1 MLRQDLNSTNTHN
14 GANNAAENT
23 VAADEATTSHHET
36 VKRLDI
42 QQSLNVLEELILE
55 SPRVPFSGRT
65 LVDEDQLLEQ
75 LDRIRLNLPTVF
87 QEAIQIVQQHD
98 RIINQANQ
106 YAQEMME
113 AAEQEAAR
121 RVDDL
126 GIVQQA
132 EHQARQ
138 VKQQLEQDCE
148 ALRSQTRSEIEQWQN
163 AAEQYW
169 EETRRTTEDEC
180 LALRQDADVYASEV
194 LQSLEQKLSDMMRI
208 VRNGRSTLPPSTT
221 GTVETTARPQDA
233 ASGKSAGNGKH
244 KGTSLPAPTDASRAG
259 RSRRNLP
266 PS

>member
-1 MLRQDLNSTNTHN
+1 MLRQDLNSTNNNN
-14 GANNAAENT
+14 GANSAAEGT
-23 VAADEATTSHHET
+23 AAANESATIHNET

-65 LVDEDQLLEQ
+65 LIDEDQLLEQ

-132 EHQARQ
+132 ENQARQ
-138 VKQQLEQDCE
+138 VKQQLEQDCD

-169 EETRRTTEDEC
+169 EETRRSTEDEC
-180 LALRQDADVYASEV
+180 LALRQDADAYTAEA

-208 VRNGRSTLPPSTT
+208 VRNGRSTLPPGV
-221 GTVETTARPQDA
+221 GTVETTARSQD
-233 ASGKSAGNGKH
+233 STSPRGQ
-244 KGTSLPAPTDASRAG
+244 GTALPVSPDANRTG

>member
-1 MLRQDLNSTNTHN
+1 MLRQDLNSTSNHN
-14 GANNAAENT
+14 GAHSAAEG
-23 VAADEATTSHHET
+23 AAGANEATTGHHET

-98 RIINQANQ
+98 RIIHQANQ

-132 EHQARQ
+132 ESQARQ
-138 VKQQLEQDCE
+138 VKQQLEQDCD

-180 LALRQDADVYASEV
+180 LNLRQDADAYAADV
-194 LQSLEQKLSDMMRI
+194 LHSLEQKLSDMMRI
-208 VRNGRSTLPPSTT
+208 VRNGRSALPPGS
-221 GTVETTARPQDA
+221 GTVETTARTQEATSAKNQGTALPTSADA
-233 ASGKSAGNGKH
+233 NR
-244 KGTSLPAPTDASRAG
+244 TG

>member
-1 MLRQDLNSTNTHN
+1 MLRQDLTSTNGSN
-14 GANNAAENT
+14 NNA
-23 VAADEATTSHHET
+23 VDRSAAATEQAANQSET

-87 QEAIQIVQQHD
+87 QEAMQIVQQRD
-98 RIINQANQ
+98 RIISEAHQ
-106 YAQEMME
+106 YAQDMMD

-132 EHQARQ
+132 ESQARQ
-138 VKQQLEQDCE
+138 VKQQLEQDCD
-148 ALRSQTRSEIEQWQN
+148 ALRSQTRAEIEQWQT

-169 EETRRTTEDEC
+169 DDTRQQTEDEC
-180 LALRQDADVYASEV
+180 LALRHDADAYAAEV
-194 LQSLEQKLSDMMRI
+194 LQNLEQKLADMMRV
-208 VRNGRSTLPPSTT
+208 VRNGRTALPETA
-221 GTVETTARPQDA
+221 GAIDTTARPQESSAVSKGKGNSLRASPDA
-233 ASGKSAGNGKH
+233 
-244 KGTSLPAPTDASRAG
+244 PRQG
-259 RSRRNLP
+259 RSRRNP
-266 PS
+266 PQT

>member
-1 MLRQDLNSTNTHN
+1 MLRQDLTS
-14 GANNAAENT
+14 NNASNNH
-23 VAADEATTSHHET
+23 AADGNPVASEQPIHTSDT

-87 QEAIQIVQQHD
+87 QEAMQIVQQRD
-98 RIINQANQ
+98 RIISDANQ
-106 YAQEMME
+106 YAQDMAA

-121 RVDDL
+121 RLDDL

-132 EHQARQ
+132 EAQARQ

-148 ALRSQTRSEIEQWQN
+148 ALRSQTQAEIEQWQT

-169 EETRRTTEDEC
+169 DEIKQQTESEC
-180 LALRQDADVYASEV
+180 QSLRQDADAYAAEV
-194 LQSLEQKLSDMMRI
+194 LGRIEQQLADMMRV
-208 VRNGRSTLPPSTT
+208 VRNGRTALPAAPADSRMRSTETST
-221 GTVETTARPQDA
+221 Q
-233 ASGKSAGNGKH
+233 KN
-244 KGTSLPAPTDASRAG
+244 KGTMPQSSEASRQ
-259 RSRRNLP
+259 SKQRRNA
-266 PS
+266 S

>member
-1 MLRQDLNSTNTHN
+1 MLRQDLNSTN
-14 GANNAAENT
+14 GSNNNT
-23 VAADEATTSHHET
+23 VERAAAANEQTVSHSDT

-87 QEAIQIVQQHD
+87 QEAMQIVQQRD
-98 RIINQANQ
+98 RIISDAHQ
-106 YAQEMME
+106 YGQDMMD

-121 RVDDL
+121 RLDDL

-132 EHQARQ
+132 ESQARQ

-148 ALRSQTRSEIEQWQN
+148 ALRSQTRAEIEQWQT

-169 EETRRTTEDEC
+169 DDTRQQTEDEC
-180 LALRQDADVYASEV
+180 IALRQDADAYAAEV
-194 LQSLEQKLSDMMRI
+194 LQNLEQKLSDMMRV
-208 VRNGRSTLPPSTT
+208 VRNGRTALPGSN
-221 GTVETTARPQDA
+221 GAIDTTARSPETLSPKTKGVSPPA
-233 ASGKSAGNGKH
+233 ASEAAR
-244 KGTSLPAPTDASRAG
+244 PG

>member
-1 MLRQDLNSTNTHN
+1 MA
-14 GANNAAENT
+14 GAPQEAAP
-23 VAADEATTSHHET
+23 HHDT

-98 RIINQANQ
+98 RIISQANQ

-132 EHQARQ
+132 ENQARQ

-148 ALRSQTRSEIEQWQN
+148 ALRSQTRTEIEQWQN

-169 EETRRTTEDEC
+169 EETRRSTEDEC
-180 LALRQDADVYASEV
+180 LALRQDADAYAADV
-194 LQSLEQKLSDMMRI
+194 LQSLEHKLSDMMRI
-208 VRNGRSTLPPSTT
+208 VRNGRSSLPPGV
-221 GTVETTARPQDA
+221 GTVDTTARAQETTNA
-233 ASGKSAGNGKH
+233 KSQ
-244 KGTSLPAPTDASRAG
+244 GTALPTQADGSRTG

>member
-1 MLRQDLNSTNTHN
+1 MLRQDLTSTN
-14 GANNAAENT
+14 GSNNNT
-23 VAADEATTSHHET
+23 VDRSAAATEQAATQSET

-87 QEAIQIVQQHD
+87 QEAMQIVQQRD
-98 RIINQANQ
+98 RIISEAHQ
-106 YAQEMME
+106 YAQDMMD

-121 RVDDL
+121 RLDDL

-132 EHQARQ
+132 EGQARQ

-148 ALRSQTRSEIEQWQN
+148 ALRSQTRAEIEQWQT

-169 EETRRTTEDEC
+169 DETRQQTEDEC
-180 LALRQDADVYASEV
+180 RALRRDADAYAAEV
-194 LQSLEQKLSDMMRI
+194 LQNLEQKLADMMRV
-208 VRNGRSTLPPSTT
+208 VRNGRTALPETA
-221 GTVETTARPQDA
+221 GTIETTVRPQE
-233 ASGKSAGNGKH
+233 SSAGAKGK
-244 KGTSLPAPTDASRAG
+244 GNSLPASADVSRQG
-259 RSRRNLP
+259 RSRRTP
-266 PS
+266 PQA

>member
-1 MLRQDLNSTNTHN
+1 MLRQDLNSTHN
-14 GANNAAENT
+14 NNGSNHTVERT
-23 VAADEATTSHHET
+23 VAANEPATTHNET

-87 QEAIQIVQQHD
+87 QEATQIVQQRD
-98 RIINQANQ
+98 RIISDAHQ
-106 YAQEMME
+106 YGQDMMD

-132 EHQARQ
+132 ENEARQ
-138 VKQQLEQDCE
+138 VKQSLEQDCE
-148 ALRSQTRSEIEQWQN
+148 TLRSQTRAEIEQWQS

-169 EETRRTTEDEC
+169 DENRQRNEDEC
-180 LALRQDADVYASEV
+180 IALRQDADAYAAEV
-194 LQSLEQKLSDMMRI
+194 LQTLEQKLSDMMRV
-208 VRNGRSTLPPSTT
+208 VRNGRSTLP
-221 GTVETTARPQDA
+221 V
-233 ASGKSAGNGKH
+233 SGVTEA
-244 KGTSLPAPTDASRAG
+244 TG
-259 RSRRNLP
+259 RSPEVSGQKLQSPAAPSPSEVARQGRTRRNAP

>member
-1 MLRQDLNSTNTHN
+1 MLRQDLNSANNN
-14 GANNAAENT
+14 GANNAVERAL
-23 VAADEATTSHHET
+23 AANEQAVSHTET

-87 QEAIQIVQQHD
+87 QEAMQIVQQRD
-98 RIINQANQ
+98 RIISDAHQ
-106 YAQEMME
+106 YAQEMMD
-113 AAEQEAAR
+113 AAEQEATR

-132 EHQARQ
+132 ENEARQ
-138 VKQQLEQDCE
+138 VKQQLEQDCD
-148 ALRSQTRSEIEQWQN
+148 ALRSQTRSEIEQWQT

-169 EETRRTTEDEC
+169 EDNRQHTEEEC
-180 LALRQDADVYASEV
+180 TALSEDADAYAADV
-194 LQSLEQKLSDMMRI
+194 LQTLEQKLSDMMRVI
-208 VRNGRSTLPPSTT
+208 RNGRSTLPTNGSADTT
-221 GTVETTARPQDA
+221 GRPQDA
-233 ASGKSAGNGKH
+233 TGQKSQ
-244 KGTSLPAPTDASRAG
+244 GTVSPAPSESSRQG
-259 RSRRNLP
+259 RSRRNPP

>member
-1 MLRQDLNSTNTHN
+1 MLRQDLNSTHNHN
-14 GANNAAENT
+14 GATNAAEGAVGGN
-23 VAADEATTSHHET
+23 DATSGHHET

-98 RIINQANQ
+98 RIISQANQ

-132 EHQARQ
+132 ESQARQ

-148 ALRSQTRSEIEQWQN
+148 ALRSQTHSEIEQWQT

-169 EETRRTTEDEC
+169 EEIRRSTEDDC
-180 LALRQDADVYASEV
+180 LTLRQDADAYAADV
-194 LQSLEQKLSDMMRI
+194 LQSLEQKLADMMRI
-208 VRNGRSTLPPSTT
+208 VRNGRSALPS
-221 GTVETTARPQDA
+221 GSGIVDTTARAQET
-233 ASGKSAGNGKH
+233 ASAKSQSTALPTQPDGN
-244 KGTSLPAPTDASRAG
+244 RAG